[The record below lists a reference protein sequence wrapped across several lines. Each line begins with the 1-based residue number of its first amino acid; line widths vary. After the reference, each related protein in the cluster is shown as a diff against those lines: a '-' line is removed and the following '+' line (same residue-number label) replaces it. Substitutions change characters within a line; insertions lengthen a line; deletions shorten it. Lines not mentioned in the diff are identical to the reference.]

1 MKRPARHW
9 KRRVS
14 AALGVIVLADLVLVG
29 VMVRSG
35 AQPTTLREERDRLAM
50 QFRRLSEDVVKA
62 QAIRSNLPE
71 VARQCENFFAQQF
84 LEANRGYSVVLTD
97 FTRLAQQAGL
107 EVQRI
112 GFRQNSVDERGL
124 TEVRIEVNVEGDYP
138 ALVRFINGLERSEHF
153 YLMNSLALASSTAGR
168 IKLTLE
174 VKTYFRNA
182 PPQAAAGG

>member
-9 KRRVS
+9 KRRVRVT
-14 AALGVIVLADLVLVG
+14 LGLIVLADLVLAGLVI
-29 VMVRSG
+29 RSG
-35 AQPTTLREERDRLAM
+35 AQPTALREERDRLAM
-50 QFRRLSEDVVKA
+50 QFRQLSDDVVRA
-62 QAIRSNLPE
+62 QAVRSNLPK
-71 VARQCENFFAQQF
+71 VAQQCANFFEQQF
-84 LEANRGYSVVLTD
+84 LDASRGYSAVLTD
-97 FTRLAQQAGL
+97 FTRLAQRAGL
-107 EVQRI
+107 EIQRI
-112 GFRQNSVDERGL
+112 GFRQDSVDKRQL

-182 PPQAAAGG
+182 LPQAVVGG